1 MESRNPVFSRS
12 ETFSRGGYATF
23 DQTPSNRQLEDMYA
37 APPAT
42 PTQMR
47 RMTIDDV
54 VIRTGILF
62 AILIA
67 SGAAAWVLNF
77 GIGIAL
83 IAALAAFGVAMA
95 VTFMR
100 QASPPLVMVYAA
112 LEGVFVGTLSHY
124 FEARWPGIVSQAVL
138 GTLAAFA
145 GMLVLYRSGK
155 LRATPKFQK
164 MLIVAAIGYLV
175 ISLVSVLS
183 AIFLGVGDGWG
194 FFGVGALGILLC
206 VAGVALA
213 SFFLILDFDYIE
225 QGIRHGAPEREAWR
239 AGFGL
244 LVTLVWL
251 YLELLR
257 LLAILRGE

>member
-12 ETFSRGGYATF
+12 ETFSRGGYARF
-23 DQTPSNRQLEDMYA
+23 DQSLSDQQLERMYA
-37 APPAT
+37 APSAT
-42 PTQMR
+42 PVQMR
-47 RMTIDDV
+47 RMTLDDV
-54 VIRTGILF
+54 VVRTGLLF
-62 AILIA
+62 AVLLLT
-67 SGAAAWVLNF
+67 GAAAWLLNF
-77 GIGIAL
+77 GIGIAI
-83 IAALAAFGVAMA
+83 IAALAGFGVALA
-95 VTFMR
+95 VTFKR
-100 QASPPLVMVYAA
+100 EASPALCVTYAA

-124 FEARWPGIVSQAVL
+124 YEAQWSGIVPQAVL
-138 GTLAAFA
+138 GTLAAFT

-155 LRATPKFQK
+155 LRATPKFTK
-164 MLIVAAIGYLV
+164 MLLVAAFGYLAL
-175 ISLVSVLS
+175 SLVSIIS
-183 AIFLGVGDGWG
+183 AIFLGVGEGWG
-194 FFGVGALGILLC
+194 FFGIPGIGILLC

-225 QGIRHGAPEREAWR
+225 QAVANGAPEREAWR

>member
-1 MESRNPVFSRS
+1 MESRNPVFARS
-12 ETFSRGGYATF
+12 ETFNRGGYATF
-23 DQTPSNRQLEDMYA
+23 DQRLSPQQLESMYA

-47 RMTIDDV
+47 RMTLDDV
-54 VIRTGILF
+54 VVRTGILF

-67 SGAAAWVLNF
+67 AGAAAWVLDF
-77 GIGIAL
+77 PIGIAF

-100 QASPPLVMVYAA
+100 KPNPALTMTYAA

-124 FEARWPGIVSQAVL
+124 YEARWDGIVPQAVL
-138 GTLAAFA
+138 GTLAAFT

-194 FFGVGALGILLC
+194 FFGVGALGVLLC

-225 QGIRHGAPEREAWR
+225 QAVRNGAPEREAWR